1 MRANEDGQDLRNLS
15 AVIARNAKRIRELEA
30 ALTDMTRQRDELLGA
45 VQAWHGAEY
54 SERIEFKLTDAMKYC
69 TEWTAS
75 DRARDAEEQVGQA
88 AAADEAMLRHGG

>member
-1 MRANEDGQDLRNLS
+1 MTNRPRLKAGTNGSAARWPMNGRESRTMRANEDGQDLRNLS

-69 TEWTAS
+69 TEWT
-75 DRARDAEEQVGQA
+75 
-88 AAADEAMLRHGG
+88 